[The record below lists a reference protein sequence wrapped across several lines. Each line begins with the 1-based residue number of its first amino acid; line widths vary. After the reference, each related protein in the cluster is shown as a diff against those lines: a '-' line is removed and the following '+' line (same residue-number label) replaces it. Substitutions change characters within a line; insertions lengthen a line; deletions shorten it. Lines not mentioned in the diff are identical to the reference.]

1 MEVIYGMGKLKVGVI
16 GCGSIASRR
25 HLIEYAA
32 NQDVEIAAVCDI
44 VASRAEEMAVI
55 YGAKAFTDYK
65 DVLLLEEIDAI
76 SVCLPNHLHAPVSIA
91 ALNAGKHVLCEK
103 PMATSVEEADDMIQA
118 ANRNQKTLMIAHNQ
132 RFVSSHQKA
141 KQLIDSGEIG
151 KIYSFRTTFGH
162 PGPEGW
168 SIDGR
173 SSWFFDKE
181 KAIIGALGDLGVHKS
196 DLIRYLLGEVA
207 EVGAFVETSAKKN
220 TDVDDNAVAIVKME
234 SGVIGTLTASW
245 SYVSGGDNS
254 TIIYGENAILR
265 LEDDPE
271 SSLIVQYKNGE
282 VVKYKLDKIQTNE
295 AGGQTTTH
303 VIDHFVDSLVNNK
316 APLITGE
323 EGKKSLEVIL
333 AALDSKETKKI
344 VNLRAASI
352 V

>member
-1 MEVIYGMGKLKVGVI
+1 MGKLKVGVI

-32 NQDVEIAAVCDI
+32 NQDVEITAVCDV
-44 VASRAEEMAVI
+44 VACRAEEMALA
-55 YGAKAFTDYK
+55 YGAKAFTEYD
-65 DVLLLEEIDAI
+65 DVLQLDEIDVI

-103 PMATSVEEADDMIQA
+103 PMATSVEEAEEMIQA
-118 ANRNQKTLMIAHNQ
+118 ARRNQKTLMIAHNQ
-132 RFVSSHQKA
+132 RFVASHQKA
-141 KQLIDSGEIG
+141 KQLIESGEIG

-162 PGPEGW
+162 PGPERW

-173 SSWFFDKE
+173 SSWFFNKDQ
-181 KAIIGALGDLGVHKS
+181 ALIGALGDLGVHKS
-196 DLIRYLLGEVA
+196 DLIRYLLGEVV
-207 EVGAFVETSAKKN
+207 EVGAFVETSAKEN
-220 TDVDDNAVAIVKME
+220 TDVDDNAVAILKME
-234 SGVIGTLTASW
+234 SGVIGTLAASW
-245 SYVSGGDNS
+245 SYVAGGDNS

-265 LEDDPE
+265 LEDDRDH
-271 SSLIVQYKNGE
+271 SLIVQYKNGE
-282 VVKYKLDKIQTNE
+282 VVKYELDKIQTNE

-303 VIDHFVDSLVNNK
+303 VIDHFVDAIKNNK

-333 AALDSKETKKI
+333 AALDSNKTKKI
-344 VNLRAASI
+344 VNLKAATI